1 MALLPCAL
9 LAAAAA
15 YAPSARLPVERIRAE
30 GIAHRSASS
39 PPLMQLRSDRQTA
52 DKDADDKQ
60 GPPSPFTLQQQRDGW
75 DDVREAIIDAK
86 TDRQPAYDL
95 LKQKYD
101 DVRETVDPAL
111 RMSKVL
117 AAEALQVAAKA
128 SLSGAQVALDA
139 AAKSGTKKRQKAAQK
154 AASKPGAPLQLAL
167 TFGTLGSIFVLPI
180 AFTLYITGMA
190 PKMPDPSSLALPSVD
205 QITLPK
211 MPDPSSLALPSVEQI
226 TLPKLDNDMITSLLP
241 PRSAPPP
248 AAVSP
253 AAPAL
258 PVAAPT
264 PVRPTAP
271 LPAKGAVA
279 IIQES
284 TRDESIASPTAQS
297 TARAF
302 TTPAATAP
310 AATAPA
316 ATAPAAT
323 APAVAPRAARS
334 DGGARSPEKD
344 SNQPPLITY
353 AALGAVAVP
362 SLLYARTLTPD
373 AISNVSSTLSDAFQA
388 TATREVA
395 TVEGTEMAEP
405 TAAAEP
411 PADILAVPTP
421 VAAASEAAA
430 PAAPAPSPA
439 APSPISA
446 AAASPSEAMLAQ
458 TVVEARK
465 ALAAPEVGAEWLQKY
480 RQTLAGVERAV
491 ERQTA
496 ADAGSAAESIGVA
509 SRRDKASAPGRRRGR
524 GGDDRAARLALSA
537 ATGAV
542 VFLAL
547 RPGAAATVASMLPT
561 IQGRV
566 FTFMAALGGAVSS
579 NMRLVLASI
588 LPILASIGTTGRAV
602 AATVSAAAVALG
614 SSACARAW
622 VVVHSFLKGCVT
634 AAAAVSQA
642 CAGLHQW
649 ALTLLA
655 A

>member
-86 TDRQPAYDL
+86 TDRQPAYDV

-264 PVRPTAP
+264 PVRPTAS

-302 TTPAATAP
+302 TT
-310 AATAPA
+310 PA

-588 LPILASIGTTGRAV
+588 LPILASIGTTVRAV

>member
-1 MALLPCAL
+1 M
-9 LAAAAA
+9 
-15 YAPSARLPVERIRAE
+15 
-30 GIAHRSASS
+30 
-39 PPLMQLRSDRQTA
+39 
-52 DKDADDKQ
+52 
-60 GPPSPFTLQQQRDGW
+60 
-75 DDVREAIIDAK
+75 
-86 TDRQPAYDL
+86 
-95 LKQKYD
+95 
-101 DVRETVDPAL
+101 
-111 RMSKVL
+111 
-117 AAEALQVAAKA
+117 
-128 SLSGAQVALDA
+128 
-139 AAKSGTKKRQKAAQK
+139 
-154 AASKPGAPLQLAL
+154 
-167 TFGTLGSIFVLPI
+167 
-180 AFTLYITGMA
+180 
-190 PKMPDPSSLALPSVD
+190 
-205 QITLPK
+205 
-211 MPDPSSLALPSVEQI
+211 
-226 TLPKLDNDMITSLLP
+226 
-241 PRSAPPP
+241 
-248 AAVSP
+248 
-253 AAPAL
+253 
-258 PVAAPT
+258 
-264 PVRPTAP
+264 
-271 LPAKGAVA
+271 
-279 IIQES
+279 
-284 TRDESIASPTAQS
+284 
-297 TARAF
+297 
-302 TTPAATAP
+302 
-310 AATAPA
+310 
-316 ATAPAAT
+316 
-323 APAVAPRAARS
+323 APRAARS

-588 LPILASIGTTGRAV
+588 LPILASIGTTVRAV

>member
-15 YAPSARLPVERIRAE
+15 YAPSARLPVERICAE

-39 PPLMQLRSDRQTA
+39 APLMQLFRSDRQTA

-86 TDRQPAYDL
+86 ADRQPAYDV

-128 SLSGAQVALDA
+128 SLSGAQMALDA

-190 PKMPDPSSLALPSVD
+190 PKMPHPSSLALPSVD

-310 AATAPA
+310 AAI
-316 ATAPAAT
+316 
-323 APAVAPRAARS
+323 APAVASRAARS

-395 TVEGTEMAEP
+395 TVEGTEMTEP

-411 PADILAVPTP
+411 SADILAVPTS

-430 PAAPAPSPA
+430 PAAAAPSPA

-496 ADAGSAAESIGVA
+496 ADAGSAAESMGVA

-547 RPGAAATVASMLPT
+547 RPGAAAAVASMLPT

-566 FTFMAALGGAVSS
+566 FTFMAALGGAASS
-579 NMRLVLASI
+579 SMKLVLASV

>member
-1 MALLPCAL
+1 M
-9 LAAAAA
+9 
-15 YAPSARLPVERIRAE
+15 
-30 GIAHRSASS
+30 
-39 PPLMQLRSDRQTA
+39 
-52 DKDADDKQ
+52 
-60 GPPSPFTLQQQRDGW
+60 
-75 DDVREAIIDAK
+75 
-86 TDRQPAYDL
+86 
-95 LKQKYD
+95 
-101 DVRETVDPAL
+101 
-111 RMSKVL
+111 
-117 AAEALQVAAKA
+117 
-128 SLSGAQVALDA
+128 
-139 AAKSGTKKRQKAAQK
+139 
-154 AASKPGAPLQLAL
+154 
-167 TFGTLGSIFVLPI
+167 
-180 AFTLYITGMA
+180 
-190 PKMPDPSSLALPSVD
+190 
-205 QITLPK
+205 
-211 MPDPSSLALPSVEQI
+211 
-226 TLPKLDNDMITSLLP
+226 
-241 PRSAPPP
+241 
-248 AAVSP
+248 
-253 AAPAL
+253 
-258 PVAAPT
+258 
-264 PVRPTAP
+264 
-271 LPAKGAVA
+271 
-279 IIQES
+279 
-284 TRDESIASPTAQS
+284 
-297 TARAF
+297 
-302 TTPAATAP
+302 
-310 AATAPA
+310 
-316 ATAPAAT
+316 
-323 APAVAPRAARS
+323 APRAARS

>member
-95 LKQKYD
+95 IKQKYD

-190 PKMPDPSSLALPSVD
+190 PKMPDPSSLALPSV
-205 QITLPK
+205 
-211 MPDPSSLALPSVEQI
+211 EQI
-226 TLPKLDNDMITSLLP
+226 TLPKLDNDMITSLPP

-302 TTPAATAP
+302 TT
-310 AATAPA
+310 
-316 ATAPAAT
+316 PAAT